1 MRVSVV
7 IPVLNEAAGVEQ
19 AIQRAWTAGADEV
32 IVVDGGSEDG
42 TPALA
47 KQADCILL
55 TAHPGRASQQ
65 NAGARQASGDCL
77 LFLHADNWLVPD
89 GIGQITRAFASDS
102 RLVGGSFQQ
111 QISAPGIAYRWLEC
125 GNRWRARYLR
135 LPYGDQG
142 LFIRA
147 PVFQKLGGFADV
159 PLMEDVMLAKQMRKQ
174 GRLTH
179 LPGPLH
185 VNARRWQGNG
195 IVRQTLRNWTLIT
208 AFHLGVSPQRL
219 AKFYPRHD
227 QEKTATELPP
237 SHKNETHDVVVS
249 SK

>member
-7 IPVLNEAAGVEQ
+7 IPVLNEAAGVAQ

-47 KQADCILL
+47 EQANCMLA
-55 TAHPGRASQQ
+55 TAEPGRAAQQ
-65 NAGARQASGDCL
+65 NAGAQLAHGEFL
-77 LFLHADNWLVPD
+77 LFLHADNWLAPD
-89 GIGQITRAFASDS
+89 AAQQIVGAFETDS
-102 RLVGGSFQQ
+102 RVVGGSFQQ
-111 QISAPGIAYRWLEC
+111 RISAEGRCYRWLEH

-147 PVFQKLGGFADV
+147 SIFHELGGFASV
-159 PLMEDVMLAKQMRKQ
+159 PLMEDVILAKQMRKR
-174 GRLTH
+174 GRLAH

-185 VNARRWQGNG
+185 VNARRWQNNG
-195 IVRQTLRNWTLIT
+195 IWRQTLRNWTLIT

-227 QEKTATELPP
+227 QDKAAPRSLNQDTN
-237 SHKNETHDVVVS
+237 HVVAS
-249 SK
+249 IK